1 MKRWKKALSGL
12 LMAALMVTGISFPEN
27 VFAVS
32 AGMDGLPSVVNSG
45 IGKMVDKSS
54 TIDGTYNF
62 TPVIGANTKIRFGC
76 SDGSGSWDNKFC
88 LNAEQHAHACSQ
100 WWPLSNINDGGNTRS
115 FIPYERLKGKMYAEY
130 TNVGNANGLPVTMRI
145 WFLDWQNTDISGYP
159 GYEDVDNVVVSVDN
173 TKGGATPVIDI
184 KGLKWI
190 KVRFSYYDENGN
202 PLKVKGHF
210 TLSDLDYSQGF
221 YIDGKVDGIYVTK
234 EADDRLIY
242 DARTD
247 AIWSAKKGSNADDGT
262 SPDNPEGWVTYTYEG
277 DSQTMVFYNGGTIQN
292 VDGPGK
298 GLTTVQS
305 YPKDFTFTGGDAI
318 FNGWKGSSRTEAT
331 DWHVWNTSE
340 FGYTSEMVMHQTK
353 NVDLVIKKADETT
366 GEALKGAEFTV
377 YKMQGGQWV
386 TYTKAEW
393 KDEYKAY
400 RALNLH
406 AEDSEGGKFKVVE
419 TKNPTGYTGTWE
431 HEFTAEKEGVVTLT
445 LDATNARK
453 TGQITITKTGEN
465 NKKLSGAVFE
475 IKAAK
480 DIKTAGG
487 TTLVAADTVV
497 DTVTTDGNGSAASK
511 QLELGQ
517 YIVKEITA
525 PDGYVLDTTEH
536 AVTLDDSHTSV
547 NVAVQ
552 NQKNA
557 IVLQKVSKND
567 GTVMEGVTFHIWN
580 DDKSY
585 DKTQKTDN
593 NGRITI
599 DGVKDG
605 TWHYQ
610 ETATKDGYV
619 LDNAVKDFTVSSGK
633 VNGQSNLTIT
643 VENDYTKLDL
653 AKVDSGTGENISG
666 AKLSLLDSNGRLVE
680 SWTSGST
687 PHRIEKLKPGQ
698 YTLREDQAP
707 DHYKLAD
714 PITFT
719 LESKADT
726 QTITMKDMRYADLTI
741 VKKIKASDITW
752 AHGNPTFIFTVKGK
766 DINGKDRTFQ
776 NYVEFTENYVN
787 SHTDGQGYVE
797 LSVTWNKIPVG
808 EDYTVTEQDVL
819 RYHLVNVTGTEN
831 VTISKLQEPT
841 KGVAPDKIFSVHA
854 NLKAKPT
861 GTSITFEN
869 QKDDWGTTTH
879 DTSVKNIIPLKSP
892 AKPDLYPCQCLT
904 RVFH

>member
-12 LMAALMVTGISFPEN
+12 LMAALMATGISFPEN
-27 VFAVS
+27 VFAAS
-32 AGMDGLPSVVNSG
+32 DGMEGLPSVYNSG
-45 IGKMVDKSS
+45 IGKIVNKDSV
-54 TIDGTYNF
+54 IDGSYNF
-62 TPVIGANTKIRFGC
+62 TPVIGSETKITFGC
-76 SDGSGSWDNKFC
+76 SDRSGSWDNYFC
-88 LNAEQHAHACSQ
+88 QNAERYAKACSS
-100 WWPLSNINDGGNTRS
+100 WWKLADTSRWSNIRS
-115 FIPYERLKGKMYAEY
+115 FVPYENLKGKMYAEY

-145 WFLDWQNTDISGYP
+145 WFLDWQNTNISGYP

-400 RALNLH
+400 QALNLH

-487 TTLVAADTVV
+487 TTLVAANTVV

-517 YIVKEITA
+517 YIVKEKTA

-585 DKTQKTDN
+585 DKTQKTDS

-619 LDNAVKDFTVSSGK
+619 LDNAVKDFTVSDGK

-707 DHYKLAD
+707 DYYKLAD

-726 QTITMKDMRYADLTI
+726 QTITMKDMRYADLTV

-831 VTISKLQEPT
+831 VKISKLQEPA

-879 DTSVKNIIPLKSP
+879 DTSVKNIIPLK
-892 AKPDLYPCQCLT
+892 
-904 RVFH
+904 

>member
-32 AGMDGLPSVVNSG
+32 EGMDGLPSVVDSG
-45 IGKMVDKSS
+45 IGKKVDTNS

-62 TPVIGANTKIRFGC
+62 TPVIGANTKVSFG
-76 SDGSGSWDNKFC
+76 STDGTKWDNKFC
-88 LNAEQHAHACSQ
+88 VNGEKYAQVCSK
-100 WWPLSNINDGGNTRS
+100 WWPLSNISDNGGNTHS

-386 TYTKAEW
+386 TYTKAAW
-393 KDEYKAY
+393 DDSMKNYKA
-400 RALNLH
+400 LGLH

-419 TKNPTGYTGTWE
+419 TKNPAGYTGTWE
-431 HEFTAEKEGVVTLT
+431 HEFVAKDEGVVTLT

-487 TTLVAADTVV
+487 TTLVAANTVV

-517 YIVKEITA
+517 YIVKEKTA

-585 DKTQKTDN
+585 DKTQKTDS

-619 LDNAVKDFTVSSGK
+619 LDNAVKDFTVSDGK

-707 DHYKLAD
+707 DYYKLAD

-831 VTISKLQEPT
+831 VKISKLQEPA

-879 DTSVKNIIPLKSP
+879 DTSVKNIIPLK
-892 AKPDLYPCQCLT
+892 
-904 RVFH
+904 

>member
-32 AGMDGLPSVVNSG
+32 EGMDGLPSVVDSG
-45 IGKMVDKSS
+45 IGKKVDTNS

-62 TPVIGANTKIRFGC
+62 TPVIGANTKVSFG
-76 SDGSGSWDNKFC
+76 STDGTKWDNKFC
-88 LNAEQHAHACSQ
+88 VNGEKYAQVCSK
-100 WWPLSNINDGGNTRS
+100 WWPLSNISDNGGNTHS

-145 WFLDWQNTDISGYP
+145 WFLDWQNTNISGYP

-386 TYTKAEW
+386 TYTKAAW
-393 KDEYKAY
+393 GDSMKNYKA
-400 RALNLH
+400 LGLH

-419 TKNPTGYTGTWE
+419 TKNPAGYTGTWE
-431 HEFTAEKEGVVTLT
+431 HEFVAKDEGVVTLT

-487 TTLVAADTVV
+487 TTLVAANTVV

-517 YIVKEITA
+517 YIVKEKTA

-585 DKTQKTDN
+585 DKTQKTDS

-619 LDNAVKDFTVSSGK
+619 LDNAVKDFTVSDGK

-707 DHYKLAD
+707 DYYKLAD

-831 VTISKLQEPT
+831 VKISKLQEPA

-879 DTSVKNIIPLKSP
+879 DTSVKNIIPLK
-892 AKPDLYPCQCLT
+892 
-904 RVFH
+904 

>member
-32 AGMDGLPSVVNSG
+32 TGMDGLPSVVNSG
-45 IGKMVDKSS
+45 IGKIVNKDSV
-54 TIDGTYNF
+54 IDGSYNF
-62 TPVIGANTKIRFGC
+62 TPVIGSETKITFGC
-76 SDGSGSWDNKFC
+76 SDRSGSWDNYFC
-88 LNAEQHAHACSQ
+88 QNAERYAKACSS
-100 WWPLSNINDGGNTRS
+100 WWKLADTSRWSNIRS
-115 FIPYERLKGKMYAEY
+115 FVPYENLKGKMYAEY

-386 TYTKAEW
+386 TYTKAVW
-393 KDEYKAY
+393 DDSCDLYK
-400 RALNLH
+400 ALNLK
-406 AEDSEGGKFKVVE
+406 ETDSEGGKFKVVE
-419 TKNPTGYTGTWE
+419 TKNPAGYTGTWE

-487 TTLVAADTVV
+487 TTLVAANTVV

-517 YIVKEITA
+517 YIVKEKTA

-567 GTVMEGVTFHIWN
+567 GTVMEGVTFHVWN

-585 DKTQKTDN
+585 DKTQKTDS

-619 LDNAVKDFTVSSGK
+619 LDNAVKDFTVSDGK

-879 DTSVKNIIPLKSP
+879 DTSVKNIIPLK
-892 AKPDLYPCQCLT
+892 
-904 RVFH
+904 

>member
-12 LMAALMVTGISFPEN
+12 LMAALMATGISFPEN
-27 VFAVS
+27 VFAAS
-32 AGMDGLPSVVNSG
+32 DGMEGLPSVYNSG
-45 IGKMVDKSS
+45 IGKIVNKDSV
-54 TIDGTYNF
+54 IDGSYNF
-62 TPVIGANTKIRFGC
+62 TPVIGSETKITFGC
-76 SDGSGSWDNKFC
+76 SDRSGSWDNYFC
-88 LNAEQHAHACSQ
+88 QNAERYAKACSS
-100 WWPLSNINDGGNTRS
+100 WWKLADTSRWSNIHS
-115 FIPYERLKGKMYAEY
+115 FVPYENLKGKMYAEY

-145 WFLDWQNTDISGYP
+145 WFLDWQNTNISGYP

-277 DSQTMVFYNGGTIQN
+277 DSQTMVFYNGRTIQN

-400 RALNLH
+400 QALNLH

-487 TTLVAADTVV
+487 TTLVAANTVV
-497 DTVTTDGNGSAASK
+497 DTVTTDGNGSAVSK

-517 YIVKEITA
+517 YIVKEKTA

-585 DKTQKTDN
+585 DKTQKTDS

-605 TWHYQ
+605 IWHYQ

-619 LDNAVKDFTVSSGK
+619 LDNAVKDFTVSDGK

-726 QTITMKDMRYADLTI
+726 QTITMKDMRYADLTV

-831 VTISKLQEPT
+831 VKISKLQEPA

-879 DTSVKNIIPLKSP
+879 DTSVKNIIPLK
-892 AKPDLYPCQCLT
+892 
-904 RVFH
+904 

>member
-32 AGMDGLPSVVNSG
+32 EGMDGLPSVVDSG
-45 IGKMVDKSS
+45 IGKKVDTNS

-62 TPVIGANTKIRFGC
+62 TPVIGANTKVSFG
-76 SDGSGSWDNKFC
+76 STDGTKWDNKFC
-88 LNAEQHAHACSQ
+88 VNGEKYAQVCSK
-100 WWPLSNINDGGNTRS
+100 WWPLSNISDNGGNTHS

-145 WFLDWQNTDISGYP
+145 WFLDWQNTNISGYP

-386 TYTKAEW
+386 TYTKAVW
-393 KDEYKAY
+393 DDSRDLYK
-400 RALNLH
+400 ALNLK
-406 AEDSEGGKFKVVE
+406 ETDSEGGKFKVVE
-419 TKNPTGYTGTWE
+419 TKNPAGYTGTWE

-487 TTLVAADTVV
+487 TTLVAANTVV

-517 YIVKEITA
+517 YIVKEKTA

-585 DKTQKTDN
+585 DKTQKTDS

-619 LDNAVKDFTVSSGK
+619 LDNAVKDFTVSDGK

-707 DHYKLAD
+707 DYYKLAD

-831 VTISKLQEPT
+831 VKISKLQEPA

-879 DTSVKNIIPLKSP
+879 DTSVKNIIPLK
-892 AKPDLYPCQCLT
+892 
-904 RVFH
+904 

>member
-12 LMAALMVTGISFPEN
+12 LMAALMATGISFPEN
-27 VFAVS
+27 VFAAS
-32 AGMDGLPSVVNSG
+32 DGMEGLPSVYNSG
-45 IGKMVDKSS
+45 IGKIVNKDSV
-54 TIDGTYNF
+54 IDGSYNF
-62 TPVIGANTKIRFGC
+62 TPVIGSETKITFGC
-76 SDGSGSWDNKFC
+76 SDRSGSWDNYFC
-88 LNAEQHAHACSQ
+88 QNAERYAKACSS
-100 WWPLSNINDGGNTRS
+100 WWKLADTSRWSNIRS
-115 FIPYERLKGKMYAEY
+115 FVPYENLKGKMYAEY

-145 WFLDWQNTDISGYP
+145 WFLDWQNTNISGYP

-431 HEFTAEKEGVVTLT
+431 HEFVAKDEGVVTLT

-487 TTLVAADTVV
+487 TTLVAANTVV

-517 YIVKEITA
+517 YIVKEKTA

-585 DKTQKTDN
+585 DKTQKTDS

-619 LDNAVKDFTVSSGK
+619 LDNAVKDFTVSDGK

-707 DHYKLAD
+707 DYYKLAD

-831 VTISKLQEPT
+831 VKISKLQEPA

-879 DTSVKNIIPLKSP
+879 DTSVKNIIPLK
-892 AKPDLYPCQCLT
+892 
-904 RVFH
+904 

>member
-12 LMAALMVTGISFPEN
+12 LMAALMATGISFPEN
-27 VFAVS
+27 VFAAS
-32 AGMDGLPSVVNSG
+32 DGMEGLPSVYNSG
-45 IGKMVDKSS
+45 IGKIVNKDSV
-54 TIDGTYNF
+54 IDGSYNF
-62 TPVIGANTKIRFGC
+62 TPVIGSETKITFGC
-76 SDGSGSWDNKFC
+76 SDRSGSWDNYFC
-88 LNAEQHAHACSQ
+88 QNAERYAKACSS
-100 WWPLSNINDGGNTRS
+100 WWKLADTSRWSNIRS
-115 FIPYERLKGKMYAEY
+115 FVPYENLKGKMYAEY

-145 WFLDWQNTDISGYP
+145 WFLDWQNTNISGYP

-277 DSQTMVFYNGGTIQN
+277 DSQTMVFYNGRTIQN

-487 TTLVAADTVV
+487 TTLVAANTVV

-517 YIVKEITA
+517 YIVKEKTA

-547 NVAVQ
+547 NVAIQ

-585 DKTQKTDN
+585 DKTQKTDS

-619 LDNAVKDFTVSSGK
+619 LDNAVKDFTVSDGK

-707 DHYKLAD
+707 DYYKLAD

-879 DTSVKNIIPLKSP
+879 DTSVKNIIPLK
-892 AKPDLYPCQCLT
+892 
-904 RVFH
+904 

>member
-32 AGMDGLPSVVNSG
+32 VGMDGLPSVVNSG
-45 IGKMVDKSS
+45 IGKMVDKNS

-76 SDGSGSWDNKFC
+76 SDGSGSWDNEFC
-88 LNAEQHAHACSQ
+88 LNAEQYAHACSQ
-100 WWPLSNINDGGNTRS
+100 WWSLSNINDGGNTRS

-145 WFLDWQNTDISGYP
+145 WFLDWQNTNISGYP

-386 TYTKAEW
+386 TYTKAVW
-393 KDEYKAY
+393 DDSHDLYK
-400 RALNLH
+400 ALNLK
-406 AEDSEGGKFKVVE
+406 ETDSEGGKFKVVE
-419 TKNPTGYTGTWE
+419 TKNPAGYTGTWE

-487 TTLVAADTVV
+487 TTLVAANTVV

-517 YIVKEITA
+517 YIVKEKTA

-585 DKTQKTDN
+585 DKTQKTDS

-619 LDNAVKDFTVSSGK
+619 LDNAVKDFTVSDGK

-831 VTISKLQEPT
+831 VKISKLQEPA

-879 DTSVKNIIPLKSP
+879 DTSVKNIIPLK
-892 AKPDLYPCQCLT
+892 
-904 RVFH
+904 

>member
-45 IGKMVDKSS
+45 IGKIVNKDSV
-54 TIDGTYNF
+54 IDGSYNF
-62 TPVIGANTKIRFGC
+62 TPVIGSETKITFGC
-76 SDGSGSWDNKFC
+76 SDRSGSWDNYFC
-88 LNAEQHAHACSQ
+88 QNAERYAKACSS
-100 WWPLSNINDGGNTRS
+100 WWKLADTSRWSNIRS
-115 FIPYERLKGKMYAEY
+115 FVPYENLKGKMYAEY

-487 TTLVAADTVV
+487 TTLVAANTVV

-619 LDNAVKDFTVSSGK
+619 LDNAVKDFTVSDGK

-879 DTSVKNIIPLKSP
+879 DTSVKNIIPLK
-892 AKPDLYPCQCLT
+892 
-904 RVFH
+904 

>member
-32 AGMDGLPSVVNSG
+32 EGMDGLPSVVDSG
-45 IGKMVDKSS
+45 IGKKVDTNS

-62 TPVIGANTKIRFGC
+62 TPVIGANTKVSFG
-76 SDGSGSWDNKFC
+76 STDGTKWDNKFC
-88 LNAEQHAHACSQ
+88 VNGEKYAQVCSK
-100 WWPLSNINDGGNTRS
+100 WWSLSNISDNGGNTHS

-487 TTLVAADTVV
+487 TTLVAANTVV

-517 YIVKEITA
+517 YIVKEKTA

-585 DKTQKTDN
+585 DKTQKTDS

-619 LDNAVKDFTVSSGK
+619 LDNAVKDFTVSDGK

-687 PHRIEKLKPGQ
+687 PHRIEKLKPGR

-707 DHYKLAD
+707 DYYKLAD

-831 VTISKLQEPT
+831 VKISKLQEPA

-879 DTSVKNIIPLKSP
+879 DTSVKNIIPLK
-892 AKPDLYPCQCLT
+892 
-904 RVFH
+904 

>member
-32 AGMDGLPSVVNSG
+32 AGMDGLPSVVDSG
-45 IGKMVDKSS
+45 IGKKVDTNS

-62 TPVIGANTKIRFGC
+62 TPVIGANTKVSFG
-76 SDGSGSWDNKFC
+76 STDGTKWDNKFC
-88 LNAEQHAHACSQ
+88 VNGEKYAQVCSK
-100 WWPLSNINDGGNTRS
+100 WWPLSNISDNGGNTHS

-145 WFLDWQNTDISGYP
+145 WFLDWQNTNISGYP

-419 TKNPTGYTGTWE
+419 TKNPAGYTGTWE
-431 HEFTAEKEGVVTLT
+431 HEFVAKDEGVVTLT

-487 TTLVAADTVV
+487 TTLVAANTVV

-517 YIVKEITA
+517 YIVKEKTA

-585 DKTQKTDN
+585 DKTQKTDS

-619 LDNAVKDFTVSSGK
+619 LDNAVKDFTVSDGK

-707 DHYKLAD
+707 DYYKLAD

-831 VTISKLQEPT
+831 VKISKLQEPA

-879 DTSVKNIIPLKSP
+879 DTSVKNIIPLK
-892 AKPDLYPCQCLT
+892 
-904 RVFH
+904 

>member
-32 AGMDGLPSVVNSG
+32 AGMDGLPSVVDSG
-45 IGKMVDKSS
+45 IGKKVDTNS

-62 TPVIGANTKIRFGC
+62 TPVIGANTKVSFG
-76 SDGSGSWDNKFC
+76 STDGTKWDNKFC
-88 LNAEQHAHACSQ
+88 VNGEKYAQVCSK
-100 WWPLSNINDGGNTRS
+100 WWPLSDIGDNGNTRS

-145 WFLDWQNTDISGYP
+145 WFLDWQNTNISGYP

-393 KDEYKAY
+393 KDEYKVY
-400 RALNLH
+400 QALNLH

-487 TTLVAADTVV
+487 TTLVAANTVV

-557 IVLQKVSKND
+557 LVLQKVSKND

-585 DKTQKTDN
+585 DKTQKTDS

-619 LDNAVKDFTVSSGK
+619 LDNAVKDFTVSDGK

-698 YTLREDQAP
+698 YTLCEDQAP

-831 VTISKLQEPT
+831 VKISKLQEPA

-879 DTSVKNIIPLKSP
+879 DTSVKNIIPLK
-892 AKPDLYPCQCLT
+892 
-904 RVFH
+904 

>member
-32 AGMDGLPSVVNSG
+32 EGMDGLPSVVDSG
-45 IGKMVDKSS
+45 IGKKVDTNS

-62 TPVIGANTKIRFGC
+62 TPVIGANTKVSFG
-76 SDGSGSWDNKFC
+76 STDGTKWDNKFC
-88 LNAEQHAHACSQ
+88 VNGEKYAQVCSK
-100 WWPLSNINDGGNTRS
+100 WWPLSNISDNGGNTHS

-145 WFLDWQNTDISGYP
+145 WFLDWQNTNISGYP

-386 TYTKAEW
+386 TYTKAAW
-393 KDEYKAY
+393 NDSMKNYKA
-400 RALNLH
+400 LGLH

-419 TKNPTGYTGTWE
+419 TKNPAGYTGTWE
-431 HEFTAEKEGVVTLT
+431 HEFVAKDEGVVTLT

-480 DIKTAGG
+480 DIKTTGG
-487 TTLVAADTVV
+487 TTLIAADTVV

-517 YIVKEITA
+517 YIVKEKTA

-585 DKTQKTDN
+585 DKTQKTDS

-619 LDNAVKDFTVSSGK
+619 LDNAVKDFTVSDGK

-707 DHYKLAD
+707 DYYKLAD

-831 VTISKLQEPT
+831 VKISKLQEPA

-879 DTSVKNIIPLKSP
+879 DTSVKNIIPLK
-892 AKPDLYPCQCLT
+892 
-904 RVFH
+904 

>member
-32 AGMDGLPSVVNSG
+32 EGMDGLPSVVDSG
-45 IGKMVDKSS
+45 IGKKVDTNS

-62 TPVIGANTKIRFGC
+62 TPVIGANTKVSFG
-76 SDGSGSWDNKFC
+76 STDGTKWDNKFC
-88 LNAEQHAHACSQ
+88 VNGEKYAQVCSK
-100 WWPLSNINDGGNTRS
+100 WWPLSNISDNGGNTHS

-145 WFLDWQNTDISGYP
+145 WFLDWQNTNISGYP

-386 TYTKAEW
+386 TYTKAVW
-393 KDEYKAY
+393 DDSHDLYK
-400 RALNLH
+400 ALNLK
-406 AEDSEGGKFKVVE
+406 ETDSEGGKFKVVE
-419 TKNPTGYTGTWE
+419 TKNPAGYTGTWE

-487 TTLVAADTVV
+487 TTLVAANTVV

-517 YIVKEITA
+517 YIVKEKTA

-585 DKTQKTDN
+585 DKTQKTDS

-619 LDNAVKDFTVSSGK
+619 LDNAVKDFTVSDGK

-831 VTISKLQEPT
+831 VKISKLQEPA

-879 DTSVKNIIPLKSP
+879 DTSVKNIIPLK
-892 AKPDLYPCQCLT
+892 
-904 RVFH
+904 

>member
-32 AGMDGLPSVVNSG
+32 EGMDGLPSVVDSG
-45 IGKMVDKSS
+45 IGKKVDTNS

-62 TPVIGANTKIRFGC
+62 TPVIGANTKVSFG
-76 SDGSGSWDNKFC
+76 STDGTKWDNKFC
-88 LNAEQHAHACSQ
+88 VNGEKYAQVCSK
-100 WWPLSNINDGGNTRS
+100 WWPLSNISDNGGNTHS

-145 WFLDWQNTDISGYP
+145 WFLDWQNTNISGYP

-487 TTLVAADTVV
+487 TTLVAANTVV

-517 YIVKEITA
+517 YIVKEKTA

-567 GTVMEGVTFHIWN
+567 GTVMEGVTFHVWN

-585 DKTQKTDN
+585 DKTQKTDS

-619 LDNAVKDFTVSSGK
+619 LDNAVKDFTVSDGK

-707 DHYKLAD
+707 DYYKLAD

-831 VTISKLQEPT
+831 VKISKLQEPA

-879 DTSVKNIIPLKSP
+879 DTSVKNIIPLK
-892 AKPDLYPCQCLT
+892 
-904 RVFH
+904 

>member
-32 AGMDGLPSVVNSG
+32 TGMDGLPSVVNSG
-45 IGKMVDKSS
+45 IGKIVNKDSV
-54 TIDGTYNF
+54 IDGSYNF
-62 TPVIGANTKIRFGC
+62 TPVIGSETKITFGC
-76 SDGSGSWDNKFC
+76 SDRSGSWDNYFC
-88 LNAEQHAHACSQ
+88 QNAERYAKACSS
-100 WWPLSNINDGGNTRS
+100 WWKLADTSRWSNICS
-115 FIPYERLKGKMYAEY
+115 FVPYENLKGKMYAEY

-340 FGYTSEMVMHQTK
+340 FGYTSEMVMGQTRK
-353 NVDLVIKKADETT
+353 VDLVIKKKDATT
-366 GEALKGAEFTV
+366 AEALKGAEFTV

-386 TYTKAEW
+386 TYTKATW
-393 KDEYKAY
+393 KDRYKEYM
-400 RALNLH
+400 ALNLK
-406 AEDSEGGKFKVVE
+406 ETDTENRSFKVVE
-419 TKNPTGYTGTWE
+419 TKNPAGYTGTWE
-431 HEFTAEKEGVVTLT
+431 QEFTAEKEGVVTLT
-445 LDATNARK
+445 LDVTNARK

-487 TTLVAADTVV
+487 TTLVAANTVV

-557 IVLQKVSKND
+557 LVLQKVSKND

-585 DKTQKTDN
+585 DKTQKTDS

-619 LDNAVKDFTVSSGK
+619 LDNAVKDFTVSDGK

-831 VTISKLQEPT
+831 VKISKLQEPA

-879 DTSVKNIIPLKSP
+879 DTSVKNIIPLK
-892 AKPDLYPCQCLT
+892 
-904 RVFH
+904 

>member
-12 LMAALMVTGISFPEN
+12 LMAALMATGISFPEN
-27 VFAVS
+27 VFAAS
-32 AGMDGLPSVVNSG
+32 DGMEGLPSVYNSG
-45 IGKMVDKSS
+45 IGKIVNKDSV
-54 TIDGTYNF
+54 IDGSYNF
-62 TPVIGANTKIRFGC
+62 TPVIGSETKITFGC
-76 SDGSGSWDNKFC
+76 SDRSGSWDNYFC
-88 LNAEQHAHACSQ
+88 QNAERYAKACSS
-100 WWPLSNINDGGNTRS
+100 WWKLADTSRWSNIRS
-115 FIPYERLKGKMYAEY
+115 FVPYENLKGKMYAEY

-145 WFLDWQNTDISGYP
+145 WFLDWQNTNISGYP

-487 TTLVAADTVV
+487 TTLVVANTVV

-517 YIVKEITA
+517 YIVKEKTA

-585 DKTQKTDN
+585 DKTQKTDS

-619 LDNAVKDFTVSSGK
+619 LDNAVKDFTVSDGK

-707 DHYKLAD
+707 DYYKLAD

-726 QTITMKDMRYADLTI
+726 QTIIMKDMRYADLTI

-831 VTISKLQEPT
+831 VKISKLQEPA

-879 DTSVKNIIPLKSP
+879 DTSVKNIIPLK
-892 AKPDLYPCQCLT
+892 
-904 RVFH
+904 

>member
-32 AGMDGLPSVVNSG
+32 EGMDGLPSVVDSG
-45 IGKMVDKSS
+45 IGKKVDTNS

-62 TPVIGANTKIRFGC
+62 TPVIGANTKVSFG
-76 SDGSGSWDNKFC
+76 STDGTKWDNKFC
-88 LNAEQHAHACSQ
+88 VNGEKYAQVCSK
-100 WWPLSNINDGGNTRS
+100 WWPLSNISDNGGNTHS

-145 WFLDWQNTDISGYP
+145 WFLDWQNTNISGYP

-386 TYTKAEW
+386 TYTKAAW
-393 KDEYKAY
+393 DDSKKNYKA
-400 RALNLH
+400 LGLH

-419 TKNPTGYTGTWE
+419 TKNPAGYTGTWE
-431 HEFTAEKEGVVTLT
+431 HEFVAKDEGVVTLT

-487 TTLVAADTVV
+487 TTLVAANTVV

-517 YIVKEITA
+517 YIVKEKTA

-585 DKTQKTDN
+585 DKTQKTDS

-605 TWHYQ
+605 IWHCQ

-619 LDNAVKDFTVSSGK
+619 LDNAVKDFTVSDGK

-726 QTITMKDMRYADLTI
+726 QTITMKDMRYADLTV

-831 VTISKLQEPT
+831 VTISKLQEPA

-879 DTSVKNIIPLKSP
+879 DTSVKNIIPLK
-892 AKPDLYPCQCLT
+892 
-904 RVFH
+904 

>member
-32 AGMDGLPSVVNSG
+32 TGMDGLPSVVNSG
-45 IGKMVDKSS
+45 IGKIVNKDSV
-54 TIDGTYNF
+54 IDGSYNF
-62 TPVIGANTKIRFGC
+62 TPVIGSETKITFGC
-76 SDGSGSWDNKFC
+76 SDRSGSWDNYFC
-88 LNAEQHAHACSQ
+88 QNAERYAKACSS
-100 WWPLSNINDGGNTRS
+100 WWKLADTSRWSNIRS
-115 FIPYERLKGKMYAEY
+115 FVPYENLKGKMYAEY

-393 KDEYKAY
+393 KDEYKDY

-406 AEDSEGGKFKVVE
+406 AEDSEGGKFKIVE

-517 YIVKEITA
+517 YIVKEKTA

-585 DKTQKTDN
+585 DKTQKTDS

-619 LDNAVKDFTVSSGK
+619 LDNAVKDFTVSDGK

-831 VTISKLQEPT
+831 VKISKLQEPA

-879 DTSVKNIIPLKSP
+879 DTSVKNIIPLK
-892 AKPDLYPCQCLT
+892 
-904 RVFH
+904 

>member
-12 LMAALMVTGISFPEN
+12 LMAALMATGISFPEN
-27 VFAVS
+27 VFAAS
-32 AGMDGLPSVVNSG
+32 DGMEGLPSVYNSG
-45 IGKMVDKSS
+45 IGKIVNKDSV
-54 TIDGTYNF
+54 IDGSYNF
-62 TPVIGANTKIRFGC
+62 TPVIGSETKITFGC
-76 SDGSGSWDNKFC
+76 SDRSGSWDNYFC
-88 LNAEQHAHACSQ
+88 QNAERYAKACSS
-100 WWPLSNINDGGNTRS
+100 WWKLADTSRWSNIRS
-115 FIPYERLKGKMYAEY
+115 FVPYENLKGKMYAEY

-145 WFLDWQNTDISGYP
+145 WFLDWQNTNISGYP

-277 DSQTMVFYNGGTIQN
+277 DSQTMVFYNGRTIQN

-487 TTLVAADTVV
+487 TTLVAANTVV

-517 YIVKEITA
+517 YIVKEKTA

-585 DKTQKTDN
+585 DKTQKTDS

-619 LDNAVKDFTVSSGK
+619 LDNAVKDFTVSDGK

-831 VTISKLQEPT
+831 VKISKLQEPT

-879 DTSVKNIIPLKSP
+879 DTSVKNIIPLK
-892 AKPDLYPCQCLT
+892 
-904 RVFH
+904 

>member
-32 AGMDGLPSVVNSG
+32 EGMDGLPSVVDSG
-45 IGKMVDKSS
+45 IGKKVDTNS

-62 TPVIGANTKIRFGC
+62 TPVIGANTKVSFG
-76 SDGSGSWDNKFC
+76 STDGTKWDNKFC
-88 LNAEQHAHACSQ
+88 VNGEKYAQVRSK
-100 WWPLSNINDGGNTRS
+100 WWPLSNISDNGGNTHS

-145 WFLDWQNTDISGYP
+145 WFLDWQNTNISGYP

-386 TYTKAEW
+386 TYTKAVW
-393 KDEYKAY
+393 DDSYDLYK
-400 RALNLH
+400 ALNLK
-406 AEDSEGGKFKVVE
+406 ETDSEGGKFKVVE
-419 TKNPTGYTGTWE
+419 TKNPAGYTGTWE

-487 TTLVAADTVV
+487 TTLVAANTVV

-517 YIVKEITA
+517 YIVKEKTA

-585 DKTQKTDN
+585 DKTQKTDS

-619 LDNAVKDFTVSSGK
+619 LDNAVKDFTVSDGK

-831 VTISKLQEPT
+831 VKISKLQEPA

-879 DTSVKNIIPLKSP
+879 DTSVKNIIPLK
-892 AKPDLYPCQCLT
+892 
-904 RVFH
+904 

>member
-12 LMAALMVTGISFPEN
+12 LMAALMATGISFPEN
-27 VFAVS
+27 VFAAS
-32 AGMDGLPSVVNSG
+32 DGMEGLPSVYNSG
-45 IGKMVDKSS
+45 IGKIVNKDSV
-54 TIDGTYNF
+54 IDGSYNF
-62 TPVIGANTKIRFGC
+62 TPVIGSETKITFGC
-76 SDGSGSWDNKFC
+76 SDRSGSWDNYFC
-88 LNAEQHAHACSQ
+88 QNAERYAKACSS
-100 WWPLSNINDGGNTRS
+100 WWKLADTSRWSNIRS
-115 FIPYERLKGKMYAEY
+115 FVPYENLKGKMYAEY

-145 WFLDWQNTDISGYP
+145 WFLDWQNTNISGYP

-400 RALNLH
+400 QALNLH

-487 TTLVAADTVV
+487 TTLVAANTVV

-517 YIVKEITA
+517 YIVKEKTA

-536 AVTLDDSHTSV
+536 AVTLDNSHTSV

-585 DKTQKTDN
+585 DKTQKTDS

-619 LDNAVKDFTVSSGK
+619 LDNAVKDFTVSDGK

-707 DHYKLAD
+707 DYYKLAD

-831 VTISKLQEPT
+831 VKISKLQEPA

-879 DTSVKNIIPLKSP
+879 DTSVKNIIPLK
-892 AKPDLYPCQCLT
+892 
-904 RVFH
+904 

>member
-305 YPKDFTFTGGDAI
+305 YPKDFTFTGKDAI

-340 FGYTSEMVMHQTK
+340 FGY
-353 NVDLVIKKADETT
+353 
-366 GEALKGAEFTV
+366 
-377 YKMQGGQWV
+377 
-386 TYTKAEW
+386 
-393 KDEYKAY
+393 
-400 RALNLH
+400 
-406 AEDSEGGKFKVVE
+406 
-419 TKNPTGYTGTWE
+419 
-431 HEFTAEKEGVVTLT
+431 
-445 LDATNARK
+445 
-453 TGQITITKTGEN
+453 
-465 NKKLSGAVFE
+465 
-475 IKAAK
+475 
-480 DIKTAGG
+480 
-487 TTLVAADTVV
+487 
-497 DTVTTDGNGSAASK
+497 
-511 QLELGQ
+511 
-517 YIVKEITA
+517 
-525 PDGYVLDTTEH
+525 
-536 AVTLDDSHTSV
+536 
-547 NVAVQ
+547 
-552 NQKNA
+552 
-557 IVLQKVSKND
+557 

-879 DTSVKNIIPLKSP
+879 DTSVKNIIPLK
-892 AKPDLYPCQCLT
+892 
-904 RVFH
+904 

>member
-12 LMAALMVTGISFPEN
+12 LMAALMATGISFPEN
-27 VFAVS
+27 VFAAS
-32 AGMDGLPSVVNSG
+32 DGMEGLPSVYNSG
-45 IGKMVDKSS
+45 IGKIVNKDSV
-54 TIDGTYNF
+54 IDGSYNF
-62 TPVIGANTKIRFGC
+62 TPVIGSETKITFGC
-76 SDGSGSWDNKFC
+76 SDRSGSWDNYFC
-88 LNAEQHAHACSQ
+88 QNAERYAKACSS
-100 WWPLSNINDGGNTRS
+100 WWKLADTSRWSNIRS
-115 FIPYERLKGKMYAEY
+115 FVPYENLKGKMYAEY

-145 WFLDWQNTDISGYP
+145 WFLDWQNTNISGYP

-277 DSQTMVFYNGGTIQN
+277 DSQTMVFYNGRTIQN

-487 TTLVAADTVV
+487 TTLVAANTVV

-517 YIVKEITA
+517 YIVKEKTA

-567 GTVMEGVTFHIWN
+567 GTVMEGVTFHVWN

-585 DKTQKTDN
+585 DKTQKTDS

-879 DTSVKNIIPLKSP
+879 DTSVKNIIPLK
-892 AKPDLYPCQCLT
+892 
-904 RVFH
+904 

>member
-12 LMAALMVTGISFPEN
+12 LMAALMATGISFPEN
-27 VFAVS
+27 VFAAS
-32 AGMDGLPSVVNSG
+32 DGMEGLPSVYNSG
-45 IGKMVDKSS
+45 IGKIVNKDSV
-54 TIDGTYNF
+54 IDGSYNF
-62 TPVIGANTKIRFGC
+62 TPVIGSETKITFGC
-76 SDGSGSWDNKFC
+76 SDRSGSWDNYFC
-88 LNAEQHAHACSQ
+88 QNAERYAKACSS
-100 WWPLSNINDGGNTRS
+100 WWKLADTSRWSNIRS
-115 FIPYERLKGKMYAEY
+115 FVPYENLKGKMYAEY

-145 WFLDWQNTDISGYP
+145 WFLDWQNTNISGYP

-277 DSQTMVFYNGGTIQN
+277 DSQTMVFYNGRTIQN

-353 NVDLVIKKADETT
+353 NVVLVIKKADETT

-487 TTLVAADTVV
+487 TTLVAANTVV

-517 YIVKEITA
+517 YIVKEKTA

-547 NVAVQ
+547 NVAIQ

-585 DKTQKTDN
+585 DKTQKTDS

-619 LDNAVKDFTVSSGK
+619 LDNAVKDFTVSDGK

-707 DHYKLAD
+707 DYYKLAD

-831 VTISKLQEPT
+831 VKISKLQEPA

-879 DTSVKNIIPLKSP
+879 DTSVKNIIPLK
-892 AKPDLYPCQCLT
+892 
-904 RVFH
+904 

>member
-12 LMAALMVTGISFPEN
+12 LMAALMATGISFPEN
-27 VFAVS
+27 VFAAS
-32 AGMDGLPSVVNSG
+32 DGMEGLPSVYNSG
-45 IGKMVDKSS
+45 IGKIVNKDSV
-54 TIDGTYNF
+54 IDGSYNF
-62 TPVIGANTKIRFGC
+62 TPVIGSETKITFGC
-76 SDGSGSWDNKFC
+76 SDRSGSWDNYFC
-88 LNAEQHAHACSQ
+88 QNAERYAKACSS
-100 WWPLSNINDGGNTRS
+100 WWKLADTSRWSNIRS
-115 FIPYERLKGKMYAEY
+115 FVPYENLKGKMYAEY

-145 WFLDWQNTDISGYP
+145 WFLDWQNTNISGYP

-400 RALNLH
+400 QALNLH

-487 TTLVAADTVV
+487 TTLVAANTVV

-517 YIVKEITA
+517 YIVKEKTA

-536 AVTLDDSHTSV
+536 AVTLDNSHTSV

-557 IVLQKVSKND
+557 LVLQKVSKND

-585 DKTQKTDN
+585 DKTQKTDS

-619 LDNAVKDFTVSSGK
+619 LDNAVKDFTVSDGK

-698 YTLREDQAP
+698 YTLCEDQAP

-831 VTISKLQEPT
+831 VKISKLQEPA

-879 DTSVKNIIPLKSP
+879 DTSVKNIIPLK
-892 AKPDLYPCQCLT
+892 
-904 RVFH
+904 

>member
-32 AGMDGLPSVVNSG
+32 AGMDGLPSVVDSG
-45 IGKMVDKSS
+45 IGKKVDTNS

-62 TPVIGANTKIRFGC
+62 TPVIGANTKVSFG
-76 SDGSGSWDNKFC
+76 STDGTKWDNQFWDNQFC
-88 LNAEQHAHACSQ
+88 VNGEKYAQVCSK
-100 WWPLSNINDGGNTRS
+100 WWPLSDIGDNGNTRS

-145 WFLDWQNTDISGYP
+145 WFLDWQNTNISGYP

-393 KDEYKAY
+393 KDAYKAY

-487 TTLVAADTVV
+487 TTLVAANTVV

-517 YIVKEITA
+517 YIVKEKTA

-585 DKTQKTDN
+585 DKTQKTDS

-619 LDNAVKDFTVSSGK
+619 LDNAVKDFTVSDGK

-707 DHYKLAD
+707 DYYKLAD

-831 VTISKLQEPT
+831 VKISKLQEPA

-879 DTSVKNIIPLKSP
+879 DTSVKNIIPLK
-892 AKPDLYPCQCLT
+892 
-904 RVFH
+904 

>member
-32 AGMDGLPSVVNSG
+32 EGMDGLPSVVDSG
-45 IGKMVDKSS
+45 IGKKVDTNS

-62 TPVIGANTKIRFGC
+62 TPVIGANTKVSFG
-76 SDGSGSWDNKFC
+76 STDGTKWDNKFC
-88 LNAEQHAHACSQ
+88 VNGEKYAQVCSK
-100 WWPLSNINDGGNTRS
+100 WWPLSNISDNGGNTHS

-145 WFLDWQNTDISGYP
+145 WFLDWQNTNISGYP

-386 TYTKAEW
+386 TYTKAAW
-393 KDEYKAY
+393 DDSIKNYKA
-400 RALNLH
+400 LGLH

-419 TKNPTGYTGTWE
+419 TKNPAGYTGTWE
-431 HEFTAEKEGVVTLT
+431 HEFVAKDEGVVTLT

-487 TTLVAADTVV
+487 TTLVAANTVV

-517 YIVKEITA
+517 YIVKEKTA

-585 DKTQKTDN
+585 DKTQKTDS

-619 LDNAVKDFTVSSGK
+619 LDNAVKDFTVSDGK

-707 DHYKLAD
+707 DYYKLAD

-726 QTITMKDMRYADLTI
+726 QTITMKDMRYADLTV

-831 VTISKLQEPT
+831 VKISKLQEPA

-879 DTSVKNIIPLKSP
+879 DTSVKNIIPLK
-892 AKPDLYPCQCLT
+892 
-904 RVFH
+904 

>member
-1 MKRWKKALSGL
+1 M
-12 LMAALMVTGISFPEN
+12 
-27 VFAVS
+27 
-32 AGMDGLPSVVNSG
+32 
-45 IGKMVDKSS
+45 
-54 TIDGTYNF
+54 
-62 TPVIGANTKIRFGC
+62 
-76 SDGSGSWDNKFC
+76 
-88 LNAEQHAHACSQ
+88 
-100 WWPLSNINDGGNTRS
+100 
-115 FIPYERLKGKMYAEY
+115 
-130 TNVGNANGLPVTMRI
+130 
-145 WFLDWQNTDISGYP
+145 DWQNTNISGYP

-487 TTLVAADTVV
+487 TTLVAANTVV

-517 YIVKEITA
+517 YIVKEKTA

-585 DKTQKTDN
+585 DKTQKTDS

-619 LDNAVKDFTVSSGK
+619 LDNAVKDFTVSDGK

-707 DHYKLAD
+707 DYYKLAD

-726 QTITMKDMRYADLTI
+726 QTITMKDMRYADLTV

-831 VTISKLQEPT
+831 VKISKLQEPA

-879 DTSVKNIIPLKSP
+879 DTSVKNIIPLK
-892 AKPDLYPCQCLT
+892 
-904 RVFH
+904 

>member
-1 MKRWKKALSGL
+1 M
-12 LMAALMVTGISFPEN
+12 
-27 VFAVS
+27 
-32 AGMDGLPSVVNSG
+32 
-45 IGKMVDKSS
+45 
-54 TIDGTYNF
+54 
-62 TPVIGANTKIRFGC
+62 
-76 SDGSGSWDNKFC
+76 
-88 LNAEQHAHACSQ
+88 
-100 WWPLSNINDGGNTRS
+100 
-115 FIPYERLKGKMYAEY
+115 
-130 TNVGNANGLPVTMRI
+130 
-145 WFLDWQNTDISGYP
+145 DWQNTDISGYP

-879 DTSVKNIIPLKSP
+879 DTSVKNIIPLK
-892 AKPDLYPCQCLT
+892 
-904 RVFH
+904 

>member
-12 LMAALMVTGISFPEN
+12 LMAALMATGISFPEN
-27 VFAVS
+27 VFAAS
-32 AGMDGLPSVVNSG
+32 DGMEGLPSVYNSG
-45 IGKMVDKSS
+45 IGKIVNKDSV
-54 TIDGTYNF
+54 IDGSYNF
-62 TPVIGANTKIRFGC
+62 TPVIGSETKITFGC
-76 SDGSGSWDNKFC
+76 SDRSGSWDNYFC
-88 LNAEQHAHACSQ
+88 QNAERYAKACSS
-100 WWPLSNINDGGNTRS
+100 WWKLADTSRWSNIRS
-115 FIPYERLKGKMYAEY
+115 FVPYENLKGKMYAEY

-145 WFLDWQNTDISGYP
+145 WFLDWQNTNISGYP

-277 DSQTMVFYNGGTIQN
+277 DSQTMVFYNGRTIQN

-487 TTLVAADTVV
+487 TTLVAANTVV

-517 YIVKEITA
+517 YIVKEKTA

-585 DKTQKTDN
+585 DKTQKTDS

-707 DHYKLAD
+707 DYYKLAD

-879 DTSVKNIIPLKSP
+879 DTSVKNIIPLK
-892 AKPDLYPCQCLT
+892 
-904 RVFH
+904 

>member
-32 AGMDGLPSVVNSG
+32 TGMDGLPSVVNSG
-45 IGKMVDKSS
+45 IGKIVNKDSV
-54 TIDGTYNF
+54 IDGSYNF
-62 TPVIGANTKIRFGC
+62 TPVIGSETKITFGC
-76 SDGSGSWDNKFC
+76 SDRSGSWDNYFC
-88 LNAEQHAHACSQ
+88 QNAERYAKACSS
-100 WWPLSNINDGGNTRS
+100 WWKLADTSRWSNIRS
-115 FIPYERLKGKMYAEY
+115 FVPYENLKGKMYAEY

-340 FGYTSEMVMHQTK
+340 FGYTSEMVMGQTR
-353 NVDLVIKKADETT
+353 NVDLVIKKKDATT
-366 GEALKGAEFTV
+366 AEALKGAEFTV
-377 YKMQGGQWV
+377 YKMQGCQWV
-386 TYTKAEW
+386 TYTKATW
-393 KDEYKAY
+393 NDQYKEYM
-400 RALNLH
+400 ALNLK
-406 AEDSEGGKFKVVE
+406 ETDTENRSFKVVE
-419 TKNPTGYTGTWE
+419 TKNPAGYTGTWE
-431 HEFTAEKEGVVTLT
+431 QEFTAEKEGVVTLT
-445 LDATNARK
+445 LDVTNARK

-487 TTLVAADTVV
+487 TTLVAANTVV

-557 IVLQKVSKND
+557 LVLQKVSKND

-585 DKTQKTDN
+585 DKTQKTDS

-619 LDNAVKDFTVSSGK
+619 LDNAVKDFTVSDGK

-831 VTISKLQEPT
+831 VKISKLQEPA

-879 DTSVKNIIPLKSP
+879 DTSVKNIIPLK
-892 AKPDLYPCQCLT
+892 
-904 RVFH
+904 

>member
-32 AGMDGLPSVVNSG
+32 EGMDGLPSVVDSG
-45 IGKMVDKSS
+45 IGKKVDTNS

-62 TPVIGANTKIRFGC
+62 TPVIGANTKVSFG
-76 SDGSGSWDNKFC
+76 STDGTKWDNKFC
-88 LNAEQHAHACSQ
+88 VNGEKYAHACSQ

-145 WFLDWQNTDISGYP
+145 WFLDWQNTNISGYP

-393 KDEYKAY
+393 KDKYKAY

-487 TTLVAADTVV
+487 TTLVAANTVV

-517 YIVKEITA
+517 YIVKEKTA

-585 DKTQKTDN
+585 DKTQKTDS

-619 LDNAVKDFTVSSGK
+619 LDNAVKDFTVSGGK

-726 QTITMKDMRYADLTI
+726 QTITMKDMRYADLTV

-831 VTISKLQEPT
+831 VTISKLQEPA

-879 DTSVKNIIPLKSP
+879 DTSVKNIIPLK
-892 AKPDLYPCQCLT
+892 
-904 RVFH
+904 